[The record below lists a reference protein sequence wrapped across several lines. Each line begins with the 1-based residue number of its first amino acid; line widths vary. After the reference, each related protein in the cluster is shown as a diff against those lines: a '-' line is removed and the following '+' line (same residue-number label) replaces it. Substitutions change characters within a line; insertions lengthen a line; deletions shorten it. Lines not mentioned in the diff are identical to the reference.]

1 MKKLKIV
8 LCMLICFSMTGC
20 SFHIRNKVITIGSA
34 NNDESVFIAET
45 IADTLEEKGFIVNKK
60 YNLNP
65 DSLFDELKSGYID
78 LYPGYLDD
86 LYKNKLKQSRFM
98 IGNEKYSYVKKNLN
112 KSGVTLLQP
121 FLASASMGFS
131 LNLDVA
137 KEMNIKSISDLKK
150 VSHKFTLG
158 VNSNYNSY
166 GAKRLEEVYG
176 KFNWKA
182 VKSFKYDEEDLNVKY
197 NYVDVIT
204 STTTN
209 GQLERSRLRTL
220 KDNKKA
226 FRNYNN
232 IVPVVSKK
240 YLEENKSLSNAL
252 EHLSKVM
259 STRLLREYTAKIDDF
274 NTTYRKL
281 ALAFMSKE
289 M

>member
-1 MKKLKIV
+1 MKKLKIA
-8 LCMLICFSMTGC
+8 LCMLICFSITGC

-86 LYKNKLKQSRFM
+86 LYTNKFKQSKFM
-98 IGNEKYSYVKKNLN
+98 IGKEKYSYVKKNLN

-121 FLASASMGFS
+121 FLASPSIGFA

-182 VKSFKYDEEDLNVKY
+182 VKPFKYDEEDLNVKY

-226 FRNYNN
+226 FRNFNN

-240 YLEENKSLSNAL
+240 YLADNKSLGDAL
-252 EHLSKVM
+252 EHLSNVM

-281 ALAFMSKE
+281 ALAFMNRE